1 MHTITMKKRYYR
13 LRPALVLGLL
23 SMILPALSAR
33 AQTSETQEKPTKQE
47 IAIHYSLYYEDF
59 KNGNYESA
67 LPNLRWILENA
78 PGFSRNTDK
87 NFTRAVKVYEEL
99 GMASEDEQTRRAYLD
114 SALMIFDKAV
124 PTIKDIGGTIDEYE
138 WTRDKGNFILK
149 HKDDLP
155 DMVDSV
161 AVLFRK
167 AWEIDPQRTQLFYI
181 EYIIRDY
188 LSKDDKQ
195 AAIDFMDEVEQKRGD
210 DPEIMARITEF
221 RGAIFTSPEERIEFL
236 EKQLEKKPGDMD
248 IISELFELYKEEG
261 MRDKMYEMG
270 EKLKQLAPT
279 ARVYRLL
286 GKMRLEDGD
295 TEEAIRLYQKSLELD
310 GGKENAREVYYNIGI
325 AHQQEGRLSRART
338 AFRKALQADPNYG
351 LALIAI
357 GDLYVQAVQ
366 NCGSF
371 EREDRAVYWL
381 ATDYFERAKARDPS
395 VANLAN
401 QRIKNIRRFYPTAED
416 KFFKGW
422 NAGDKYTINYGC
434 YEWINETTTVR

>member
-1 MHTITMKKRYYR
+1 MKNRYYSLR
-13 LRPALVLGLL
+13 LAFLLGLL
-23 SMILPALSAR
+23 SMIMPALSAR
-33 AQTSETQEKPTKQE
+33 AQTSENEEKPTKQE
-47 IAIHYSLYYEDF
+47 IAIHYSLYYEDY
-59 KNGNYESA
+59 KNGNYEGA
-67 LPNLRWILENA
+67 LPNLRWILKNA

-87 NFTRAVKVYEEL
+87 NFDRAVKVYEEL
-99 GMASEDEQTRRAYLD
+99 AMAAEDEQTRRAYLD

-149 HKDDLP
+149 HRDDLP
-155 DMVDSV
+155 DMIDSV

-167 AWEIDPQRTQLFYI
+167 AWELDPKRTQLFYI

-188 LSKDDKQ
+188 LSKDDKR
-195 AAIDFMDEVEQKRGD
+195 AAIDFMEEVEQKRGD
-210 DPEIMARITEF
+210 DPDVMARITEF
-221 RGAIFTSPEERIEFL
+221 RNVLFTSPEERIAFL
-236 EKQLEKKPGDMD
+236 EEQLEKNPGDMD
-248 IISELFELYKEEG
+248 IITELFELYKEEG

-270 EKLKQLAPT
+270 EKLKEQEPT
-279 ARVYRLL
+279 ARVYRIL

-357 GDLYVQAVQ
+357 GDLYVQSVQ

-395 VANLAN
+395 VANMAN

>member
-1 MHTITMKKRYYR
+1 MHTITMKNRYYS
-13 LRPALVLGLL
+13 LRMALVLGLL

-33 AQTSETQEKPTKQE
+33 AQTSENQEKPTKQE

-188 LSKDDKQ
+188 LSRDDKQ
-195 AAIDFMDEVEQKRGD
+195 AAIDFMEEVEQKRGD

-310 GGKENAREVYYNIGI
+310 EGKENAREVYYNIGI

>member
-1 MHTITMKKRYYR
+1 MKNRYYSFR
-13 LRPALVLGLL
+13 LAFFMGLL
-23 SMILPALSAR
+23 SMIMPALSAR
-33 AQTSETQEKPTKQE
+33 AQTSENEEKPTKQE

-59 KNGNYESA
+59 KNGNYEGA
-67 LPNLRWILENA
+67 LPNLRWILKHA

-87 NFTRAVKVYEEL
+87 NFDRAVKVYEEL
-99 GMASEDEQTRRAYLD
+99 AMAAEDEQTRRAYLD

-149 HKDDLP
+149 HRDDLP
-155 DMVDSV
+155 EMIDSV

-167 AWEIDPQRTQLFYI
+167 AWDLDPKRTQLFYI

-210 DPEIMARITEF
+210 DPDIMARITEF
-221 RGAIFTSPEERIEFL
+221 RGAIFTSPEERIAFL
-236 EKQLEKKPGDMD
+236 ENQLEKNPGDMD
-248 IISELFELYKEEG
+248 LITELFELYKEEG

-270 EKLKQLAPT
+270 EKLKEQEPT
-279 ARVYRLL
+279 ARVFRIL

-295 TEEAIRLYQKSLELD
+295 TQEAIRLYEKSLELD
-310 GGKENAREVYYNIGI
+310 DGKENAREVYYNIGI

-395 VANLAN
+395 VANMAN

-422 NAGDKYTINYGC
+422 NEGDKYTINYGC

>member
-1 MHTITMKKRYYR
+1 MKNRYSSLR
-13 LRPALVLGLL
+13 LAFFLGLL
-23 SMILPALSAR
+23 SMIMPALSAR
-33 AQTSETQEKPTKQE
+33 AQTSENEEKPTKQE
-47 IAIHYSLYYEDF
+47 IAIHYSLYYEDY
-59 KNGNYESA
+59 KNGNYEGA
-67 LPNLRWILENA
+67 LPNLRWILKHA

-87 NFTRAVKVYEEL
+87 NFDRAVKVYEEL
-99 GMASEDEQTRRAYLD
+99 AMAAEDEPTRRAYLD

-124 PTIKDIGGTIDEYE
+124 PTIKDIGGTIDPYE

-149 HKDDLP
+149 HRDDLP
-155 DMVDSV
+155 EMTDSV

-167 AWEIDPQRTQLFYI
+167 AWELDPQRTQLFYI

-195 AAIDFMDEVEQKRGD
+195 AAIDFMEEVEQKRGD
-210 DPEIMARITEF
+210 DPDVMARITEF

-248 IISELFELYKEEG
+248 IITELFELYKEEG

-270 EKLKQLAPT
+270 EKLKEQEPT
-279 ARVYRLL
+279 ARVYRIL

-310 GGKENAREVYYNIGI
+310 DGKENAREVYYNIGI

-381 ATDYFERAKARDPS
+381 ATDYFERAKVRDPS
-395 VANLAN
+395 VANIAN

-422 NAGDKYTINYGC
+422 NKGDKYTINYGC

>member
-1 MHTITMKKRYYR
+1 MKNRYNTLR
-13 LRPALVLGLL
+13 LAVFLGI
-23 SMILPALSAR
+23 SGMFLPALSAY
-33 AQTSETQEKPTKQE
+33 AQDAGTQEKPTQQD
-47 IAIHYSLYYEDF
+47 ILVHYSLYYEDF

-67 LPNLRWILENA
+67 LPNLRWILEHA

-87 NFTRAVKVYEEL
+87 NFDRAVKVYEEL
-99 GMASEDEQTRRAYLD
+99 AMAAEDEATRRAYLD
-114 SALMIFDKAV
+114 SALLMFDKAV
-124 PTIKDIGGTIDEYE
+124 PTIKDIGGTIDEFE
-138 WTRDKGNFILK
+138 WVRNKGNFILK
-149 HKDDLP
+149 HREDLP

-161 AVLFRK
+161 AVYFRK
-167 AWEIDPQRTQLFYI
+167 AWELDPQRTQLFYI

-195 AAIDFMDEVEQKRGD
+195 AAVEFMEEVEEKRGD

-221 RGAIFTSPEERIEFL
+221 RGALFTSPEERIEFL
-236 EKQLEKKPGDMD
+236 ESQLEKNPGDLD
-248 IISELFELYKEEG
+248 IITELFELYREEG
-261 MRDKMYEMG
+261 MRDKMYEIG
-270 EKLKQLAPT
+270 EKLKELEPS
-279 ARVYRLL
+279 ARTYRIL

-310 GGKENAREVYYNIGI
+310 ESKENAREVYYNIGI
-325 AHQQEGRLSRART
+325 AYQQMGQLSRART

-381 ATDYFERAKARDPS
+381 ATDYYERAKARDPS
-395 VANLAN
+395 VANMAN
-401 QRIKNIRRFYPTAED
+401 QRIRSIRRFYPTAED

-422 NAGDKYTINYGC
+422 NAGDKYTVNYGC